1 MGLLQDGKWVDQ
13 WYNSK
18 DGRFHRQESRFR
30 HQLGSDDFPAESG
43 RYHLYVSMAC
53 PWAHRALIFRH
64 LKGLEPHISVSSVAP
79 LMLENG
85 WEFSREHPDHLYG
98 ADFLYQLYLKA
109 APDYE
114 GRVTVPLLWDKKTGQ
129 IVNNES
135 AEIVRMFNSAFD
147 ALTGNREDYYPQEL
161 RAEIDRI
168 NERVYHSVN
177 NGVYKA
183 GFATE
188 QQVYEEAVG
197 ELFEALHWLE
207 ELLATRRYLA
217 GGRLTEADWR
227 LFTTLIRFDP
237 VYHGHFKCNLQRLS
251 DFPNLFAYMR
261 ELWQIPG
268 IAQSVKFDQIK
279 QHSYGSHK
287 QINPKG
293 IVPLGPEQNLH
304 SPHGR
309 NQLDGEST

>member
-30 HQLGSDDFPAESG
+30 HELGSDEFPAESG

-98 ADFLYQLYLKA
+98 SDFIYQLYLKA

-135 AEIVRMFNSAFD
+135 AEIIRMFNSAFD

-197 ELFEALHWLE
+197 ELFESLHWLE
-207 ELLATRRYLA
+207 ELLGTRRYLA

-279 QHSYGSHK
+279 EHYYGSHK
-287 QINPKG
+287 QINPMG

-309 NQLDGEST
+309 NQLDG